1 MCRAAPDGAYGGGGV
16 KISIFAVVWTAGRSH
31 GPMVPLRLH
40 ASTGILRRQLPAEER
55 ANERRVLGLC
65 LFFLSL
71 LLCFFPQIPEIHER
85 NPRLNGGFCDR
96 LSREAQEVTE
106 METSGC

>member
-1 MCRAAPDGAYGGGGV
+1 
-16 KISIFAVVWTAGRSH
+16 
-31 GPMVPLRLH
+31 MVPWSHYACTL
-40 ASTGILRRQLPAEER
+40 QLGSCDGSCQLKRER
-55 ANERRVLGLC
+55 MRGVFLGC
-65 LFFLSL
+65 VFFFLSL